1 MRLAERLLSA
11 VLLCGPG
18 STLAADCAPLEFVDD
33 GIPTPLAP
41 GAPSADRGRTI
52 ATATDRGDCT
62 ICHALPVSTPDP
74 RFHGNLG
81 PPLHGVGARL
91 DAARL
96 RARIADPKRLDPNT
110 VMPAY
115 CSTDQRWRVAR
126 AQLGVPMLTAEEI
139 EDVIAWLQTLD
150 GRGS

>member
-11 VLLCGPG
+11 VLLCSPG
-18 STLAADCAPLEFVDD
+18 APADCAPLEFVDD
-33 GIPTPLAP
+33 GIRRRSHPEHPMPIAAARSPRPPIAAIAP
-41 GAPSADRGRTI
+41 FATRSPSARPIRASM
-52 ATATDRGDCT
+52 ATSARPCTVSVRASTQPDC
-62 ICHALPVSTPDP
+62 
-74 RFHGNLG
+74 
-81 PPLHGVGARL
+81 
-91 DAARL
+91 
-96 RARIADPKRLDPNT
+96 ARIADPKRLDPNT